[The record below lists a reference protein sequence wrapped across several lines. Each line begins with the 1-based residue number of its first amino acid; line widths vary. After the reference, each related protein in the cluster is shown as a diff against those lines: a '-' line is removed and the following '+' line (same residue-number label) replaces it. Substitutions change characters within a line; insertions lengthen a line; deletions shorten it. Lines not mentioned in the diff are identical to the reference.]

1 MPILNVAFEAEARST
16 WLAALHQL
24 ALVDG
29 DFDPEEQRQLAEQLN
44 DDCPLQDFDWK
55 HWRAPDLDEISRLF
69 SSDPN
74 SGEQFLRSA
83 VVVALADGHLSQSE
97 LDLLQNWAEA
107 LGLKSELIS
116 SLVPCSTR
124 VTQPW
129 KPLDPLKHW
138 LDGLDPGDERIAS
151 FIVHLIPAQCPFER
165 DIILLVA
172 SWSTFHRSARSTP
185 CTSSLWRCAF
195 VALAILQWM
204 SNYGSV
210 VAIRLRYDQTN
221 LPNPSV
227 GLGWW
232 HRRRCRCTP
241 GCSVWSHHA
250 SADAWSLARGN
261 GQHGWS
267 VLS

>member
-97 LDLLQNWAEA
+97 LDLLQTWAEA

-124 VTQPW
+124 VAQPW
-129 KPLDPLKHW
+129 KPLDPLE
-138 LDGLDPGDERIAS
+138 D
-151 FIVHLIPAQCPFER
+151 C
-165 DIILLVA
+165 LL
-172 SWSTFHRSARSTP
+172 HRSLDS
-185 CTSSLWRCAF
+185 CS
-195 VALAILQWM
+195 M
-204 SNYGSV
+204 SV
-210 VAIRLRYDQTN
+210 
-221 LPNPSV
+221 
-227 GLGWW
+227 
-232 HRRRCRCTP
+232 
-241 GCSVWSHHA
+241 
-250 SADAWSLARGN
+250 
-261 GQHGWS
+261 
-267 VLS
+267 

>member
-29 DFDPEEQRQLAEQLN
+29 DFDPEEQRQIAEQLN

-74 SGEQFLRSA
+74 SAEQFLRSA

-97 LDLLQNWAEA
+97 LDLLQTWAEA

-116 SLVPCSTR
+116 SLVSCSTR

-165 DIILLVA
+165 DIILFGRKLVHIPPMCKINPLYEQLVA
-172 SWSTFHRSARSTP
+172 LRFRCLGHLAVDEQLRISCRDSAQ
-185 CTSSLWRCAF
+185 
-195 VALAILQWM
+195 V
-204 SNYGSV
+204 
-210 VAIRLRYDQTN
+210 
-221 LPNPSV
+221 
-227 GLGWW
+227 
-232 HRRRCRCTP
+232 
-241 GCSVWSHHA
+241 
-250 SADAWSLARGN
+250 
-261 GQHGWS
+261 
-267 VLS
+267 

>member
-29 DFDPEEQRQLAEQLN
+29 DFDPEEQRQLAVQLN

-151 FIVHLIPAQCPFER
+151 FIVHLIPAQCPLER
-165 DIILLVA
+165 DIILFGRKLVHIPPMCKINPLYEQLVA
-172 SWSTFHRSARSTP
+172 LRFRCLGHLAVDEQLRISCRDSAQ
-185 CTSSLWRCAF
+185 
-195 VALAILQWM
+195 V
-204 SNYGSV
+204 
-210 VAIRLRYDQTN
+210 
-221 LPNPSV
+221 
-227 GLGWW
+227 
-232 HRRRCRCTP
+232 
-241 GCSVWSHHA
+241 
-250 SADAWSLARGN
+250 
-261 GQHGWS
+261 
-267 VLS
+267 

>member
-1 MPILNVAFEAEARST
+1 MPLLNVAFEAEASST

-97 LDLLQNWAEA
+97 LDLLQTWAEA

-124 VTQPW
+124 VAQPW

-151 FIVHLIPAQCPFER
+151 FIVHLIPARCPFER
-165 DIILLVA
+165 DIILFGRKLVHIPPMCKINPLYEQLVA
-172 SWSTFHRSARSTP
+172 LRFRCLDHLAVDEQLRISCRDSAQ
-185 CTSSLWRCAF
+185 L
-195 VALAILQWM
+195 
-204 SNYGSV
+204 
-210 VAIRLRYDQTN
+210 
-221 LPNPSV
+221 
-227 GLGWW
+227 
-232 HRRRCRCTP
+232 
-241 GCSVWSHHA
+241 
-250 SADAWSLARGN
+250 
-261 GQHGWS
+261 
-267 VLS
+267 

>member
-151 FIVHLIPAQCPFER
+151 FIVHLIPAQCPLER
-165 DIILLVA
+165 DIILFGRKLVHIPPMCKINPLYEQLVA
-172 SWSTFHRSARSTP
+172 LRFRCLGHLAVDEQLRISCRDSAQ
-185 CTSSLWRCAF
+185 
-195 VALAILQWM
+195 V
-204 SNYGSV
+204 
-210 VAIRLRYDQTN
+210 
-221 LPNPSV
+221 
-227 GLGWW
+227 
-232 HRRRCRCTP
+232 
-241 GCSVWSHHA
+241 
-250 SADAWSLARGN
+250 
-261 GQHGWS
+261 
-267 VLS
+267 

>member
-1 MPILNVAFEAEARST
+1 MWFVVDVVKRGCKGINHGRLGVIPFRPWILTTSLRSDMPILNVAFEAEARST

-165 DIILLVA
+165 DIILFGRKLVHIPPMCKINPLYEQLVA
-172 SWSTFHRSARSTP
+172 LRFRCLGHLAVDEQLRISCRDSAQ
-185 CTSSLWRCAF
+185 
-195 VALAILQWM
+195 V
-204 SNYGSV
+204 
-210 VAIRLRYDQTN
+210 
-221 LPNPSV
+221 
-227 GLGWW
+227 
-232 HRRRCRCTP
+232 
-241 GCSVWSHHA
+241 
-250 SADAWSLARGN
+250 
-261 GQHGWS
+261 
-267 VLS
+267 

>member
-74 SGEQFLRSA
+74 SAEQFLRSA

-97 LDLLQNWAEA
+97 LDLLQTWAEA

-151 FIVHLIPAQCPFER
+151 FIVHLIPSQCPFER
-165 DIILLVA
+165 DIILFGRKLVHIPPMCKINPLYEQLVA
-172 SWSTFHRSARSTP
+172 LRFRCLGHLAVDEQLRISCRDSAQ
-185 CTSSLWRCAF
+185 
-195 VALAILQWM
+195 V
-204 SNYGSV
+204 
-210 VAIRLRYDQTN
+210 
-221 LPNPSV
+221 
-227 GLGWW
+227 
-232 HRRRCRCTP
+232 
-241 GCSVWSHHA
+241 
-250 SADAWSLARGN
+250 
-261 GQHGWS
+261 
-267 VLS
+267 

>member
-1 MPILNVAFEAEARST
+1 MPILNVAFADEARST
-16 WLAALHQL
+16 WLSALHQL

-165 DIILLVA
+165 DIILFGRKLVHIPPMCKINPLYEQLVA
-172 SWSTFHRSARSTP
+172 LRFRCLGHLAVDEQLRISCRDSAQ
-185 CTSSLWRCAF
+185 
-195 VALAILQWM
+195 V
-204 SNYGSV
+204 
-210 VAIRLRYDQTN
+210 
-221 LPNPSV
+221 
-227 GLGWW
+227 
-232 HRRRCRCTP
+232 
-241 GCSVWSHHA
+241 
-250 SADAWSLARGN
+250 
-261 GQHGWS
+261 
-267 VLS
+267 